1 MRPEVSTPT
10 LKGRERLMS
19 DAAAATTDPTATP
32 PTQVQR
38 LAAEGL
44 GAAVLVFLGLGGG
57 LNGLA
62 FGVTLF
68 ALLIAFG
75 RISGGH
81 FNPAVSVGA
90 AMAGRLSWKD
100 AGLYSAAQ
108 VAGGIAGGIGV
119 LLVALS
125 SGGGYDF
132 GEPLGAPGVGDQGQI
147 DLGGALLL
155 ELVVATIFVL
165 LVLAITDKR
174 SDNTVLAPLAIG
186 LAFAGVGYVLL
197 GATGSVANPA
207 VALSTVFFSGGDA
220 ILQAWLFV
228 LVPLVG
234 AAAAGLLHPAIFGRD
249 ADPVPGSGLNL
260 SSGSSAPAQGGY
272 AGQWNQQAYG
282 QLFYAQ
288 PGQQSHSQEQPIIQ
302 DGWQWDPQAQQWI
315 PAQQQ
320 APVQPAAPQQ
330 QTGQG
335 WAQQSGETD
344 GRTQVRPPE

>member
-1 MRPEVSTPT
+1 
-10 LKGRERLMS
+10 MS
-19 DAAAATTDPTATP
+19 DVAAETTDPTATP
-32 PTQVQR
+32 PTPVQR

-44 GAAVLVFLGLGGG
+44 GAAVLVFFGLGGC

-62 FGVTLF
+62 FVVTLF
-68 ALLIAFG
+68 ALLMAFG

-100 AGLYSAAQ
+100 AGLYSAVQ
-108 VAGGIAGGIGV
+108 VAGGIAGGIAV
-119 LLVALS
+119 LLVALTN
-125 SGGGYDF
+125 GGGYDF
-132 GEPLGAPGVGDQGQI
+132 GEPLGSPSFGDQGRI
-147 DLGGALLL
+147 DLVGALLL
-155 ELVVATIFVL
+155 ELVVATIFVF
-165 LVLAITDKR
+165 LVLAITDRR
-174 SDNTVLAPLAIG
+174 SENALLAPLAIG

-197 GATGSVANPA
+197 GATGSVVNPA

-234 AAAAGLLHPAIFGRD
+234 AAAAGLLHPVIFGRD
-249 ADPVPGSGLNL
+249 AEPVPGSGLNL
-260 SSGSSAPAQGGY
+260 SSGSSSTAQGGY

-282 QLFYAQ
+282 QQGYAQ
-288 PGQQSHSQEQPIIQ
+288 PGQQSYSQEQPIIQ

-320 APVQPAAPQQ
+320 APAPPASPQQ

-335 WAQQSGETD
+335 WAQPSGETD